1 MRFSQLFVNT
11 LKESPKDAV
20 LKSHQYLIRGGFIQQ
35 IGSGIYNF
43 LPLGKKLLDKV
54 RFIVKEEIDKSG
66 AQEILMG
73 FVTPA
78 ELWRESGRYEQ
89 YGRELLRFV
98 DRKENEFVLGPT
110 HEEVITHIAKNTI
123 KSYKQLPLHLYQIH
137 SKFRDELRPRFG
149 LMRGR
154 EFIMKDGYSFHSNY
168 ADLDRE
174 FDVMEATYKR
184 ILQRMGLEFKVVEAD
199 SGAIGGSGSKEFMV
213 LAPCGEDTIVVC
225 KGCEYGANIEASKRA
240 PRTAPR
246 PNEIKY
252 DSNAPQAAFARF
264 FTPDIKNIESLSA
277 FFKVDKFWTIKAIV
291 KKAIKANNEGELVY
305 FFVRGD
311 DEGEETKMLNAINKH
326 TNCYLALED
335 ASVEEIQAA
344 GLEVGFIGAY
354 GLRHITQATHI
365 YFDESLRDASNLIC
379 GANEKDYHFV
389 GVDLSTFEGLE
400 YADIAQSK
408 EGDLCP
414 KCAQELY
421 YTKGIEVGHIFKL
434 GDKYSRAMNAQ
445 FLDNDGKTQPLIM
458 GCYGFGISRILPAI
472 LEQKSDD
479 LGCIWSKEVSVF
491 DIAIIISNTKDSVQN
506 DFGSALYEILSARG
520 IDVLLDER
528 DERFGVKMKDFELL
542 GFHSALIVGKG
553 LNEGKVELIKRE
565 GLKKYELCA
574 TDKEILLEEILKIIA

>member
-54 RFIVKEEIDKSG
+54 RFIVKEEMDKSG

-168 ADLDRE
+168 ADLNRE

-199 SGAIGGSGSKEFMV
+199 SGAIGGSG
-213 LAPCGEDTIVVC
+213 
-225 KGCEYGANIEASKRA
+225 
-240 PRTAPR
+240 
-246 PNEIKY
+246 
-252 DSNAPQAAFARF
+252 
-264 FTPDIKNIESLSA
+264 
-277 FFKVDKFWTIKAIV
+277 
-291 KKAIKANNEGELVY
+291 
-305 FFVRGD
+305 
-311 DEGEETKMLNAINKH
+311 
-326 TNCYLALED
+326 
-335 ASVEEIQAA
+335 
-344 GLEVGFIGAY
+344 
-354 GLRHITQATHI
+354 
-365 YFDESLRDASNLIC
+365 
-379 GANEKDYHFV
+379 
-389 GVDLSTFEGLE
+389 
-400 YADIAQSK
+400 
-408 EGDLCP
+408 
-414 KCAQELY
+414 
-421 YTKGIEVGHIFKL
+421 
-434 GDKYSRAMNAQ
+434 
-445 FLDNDGKTQPLIM
+445 
-458 GCYGFGISRILPAI
+458 
-472 LEQKSDD
+472 
-479 LGCIWSKEVSVF
+479 
-491 DIAIIISNTKDSVQN
+491 
-506 DFGSALYEILSARG
+506 
-520 IDVLLDER
+520 
-528 DERFGVKMKDFELL
+528 
-542 GFHSALIVGKG
+542 
-553 LNEGKVELIKRE
+553 
-565 GLKKYELCA
+565 
-574 TDKEILLEEILKIIA
+574 